1 MKDLPIDKL
10 YVSSSMFK
18 TRENKVTKGQTH
30 K

>member
-1 MKDLPIDKL
+1 MKDLPIDQL

-18 TRENKVTKGQTH
+18 TRENKGGGQTH